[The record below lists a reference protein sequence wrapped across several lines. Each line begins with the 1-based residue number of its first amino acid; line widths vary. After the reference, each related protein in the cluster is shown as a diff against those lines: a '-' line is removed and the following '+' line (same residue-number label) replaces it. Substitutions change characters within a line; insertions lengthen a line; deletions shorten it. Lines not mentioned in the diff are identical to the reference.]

1 YIFTDVMVN
10 NYESND
16 YSKENDKTREIR
28 FFKRGTSLNWNY
40 TFNKIFNLVLIS
52 NMNIELFGNALI

>member
-1 YIFTDVMVN
+1 MVN

-28 FFKRGTSLNWNY
+28 FFKRCTSLNRNY
-40 TFNKIFNLVLIS
+40 TFNKIFNLV
-52 NMNIELFGNALI
+52 

>member
-1 YIFTDVMVN
+1 MVN

-16 YSKENDKTREIR
+16 YSTENDKTREIR

-40 TFNKIFNLVLIS
+40 TFNKIFNLV
-52 NMNIELFGNALI
+52 

>member
-1 YIFTDVMVN
+1 MVN

>member
-1 YIFTDVMVN
+1 MVN

-28 FFKRGTSLNWNY
+28 FLKGALLLIGIILLIKYLN
-40 TFNKIFNLVLIS
+40 
-52 NMNIELFGNALI
+52 